1 MWDAYQSV
9 QLMYNFGQLITQQ
22 KNNDFALRNLQV
34 LAERFYY
41 QARDA
46 SYRSSLTQSQ
56 ISELAQNFVH
66 LTSLIQTKNG
76 IARHDKFSIN
86 LQVLNLA
93 SLQNQPNFY
102 FINFHTDQLIE
113 NFTLHSLENKM
124 ESTRIQVEL

>member
-9 QLMYNFGQLITQQ
+9 HLMYNFGQLITQQ

>member
-1 MWDAYQSV
+1 
-9 QLMYNFGQLITQQ
+9 MYNFGQLITQQ